1 MSRLSYLAQKSLISS
16 VLVSS
21 VAALTTL
28 SVGLPVLALQYNPP
42 NRGAPSNTWNA
53 GSRGGCID
61 LTAVQPTQTNW
72 GETLMAHPTFGIY
85 VSEPA
90 TNLTFELR
98 DERSKEILH
107 RVTFDQIDGPGI
119 SLYTLPDTAPALEP
133 DQYYRWR
140 VSLDCAQFNTDKIQ
154 YTGGKESGGMIVRR
168 ALSDELQTHLETMA
182 DAEKPALFATQ
193 GLWYDMVHTLLM
205 QPSHQAET
213 EQWTDSWQSLLA
225 HPMVQLH
232 NLMEATL
239 VDCCLAVDC
248 PESGLS
254 ETGSSDAA
262 LR

>member
-16 VLVSS
+16 VV
-21 VAALTTL
+21 ALTTL
-28 SVGLPVLALQYNPP
+28 TLGLPVLALQYNPP

-61 LTAVQPTQTNW
+61 LTAVQPNQTNW

-107 RVTFDQIDGPGI
+107 RATFDQVEGPGI

-133 DQYYRWR
+133 NQYYRWR
-140 VSLDCAQFNTDKIQ
+140 VNLDCAQFSTDNIQ

-168 ALSDELQTHLETMA
+168 ETSDELQTRLETTA
-182 DAEKPALFATQ
+182 DDEKPALFAAN
-193 GLWYDMVHTLLM
+193 GLWYDMVHSLLM
-205 QPSHQAET
+205 QQVHSSET
-213 EQWTDSWQSLLA
+213 QQWTDSWQNLLA
-225 HPMVQLH
+225 HPMVQLN
-232 NLMEATL
+232 NLVEATL

-248 PESGLS
+248 SELS
-254 ETGSSDAA
+254 PSEARSSDAA
-262 LR
+262 PR